1 MRRHLALNDA
11 FQKHPALNLDGF
23 FLYISFPQRCMTPP
37 QPAPERGTGIFCPK
51 PTRQYPTHKVILQLE
66 LFEDCYVDMSEPV
79 LVDEVIVS
87 AEQHSGAARHEGQKI
102 FPVAHES
109 NRPEFDHREKD
120 DNKSLKANNSLEA
133 RQHFPAHE
141 FHSSLYGAPHAVS
154 ELDDDEASE
163 SMRYIPPENLN
174 LEF

>member
-1 MRRHLALNDA
+1 M
-11 FQKHPALNLDGF
+11 
-23 FLYISFPQRCMTPP
+23 
-37 QPAPERGTGIFCPK
+37 
-51 PTRQYPTHKVILQLE
+51 E
-66 LFEDCYVDMSEPV
+66 LFEDWYVDMSEPV

-133 RQHFPAHE
+133 RQHFPVHE